1 MLDYRN
7 GQMLPINERGV
18 IKMGRASYEI
28 WMHEKQRTWEV
39 YTNLTDELR
48 TELHCNG
55 WAFVL
60 RDGDI
65 EDASE
70 KETLKK

>member
-1 MLDYRN
+1 
-7 GQMLPINERGV
+7 
-18 IKMGRASYEI
+18 MGGASYEI
-28 WMHEKQRTWEV
+28 WLHEKQRTWDV

-48 TELHCNG
+48 TALHSNG
-55 WAFVL
+55 WTFVL

-70 KETLKK
+70 KEALEK